1 MLYYMIY
8 DGYLLYLQYISCPG
22 MDGSGELTCIPNG
35 GVTSVQPTEFLVGG
49 LRWLASF
56 PTVNAEILN
65 HELRI
70 QLDIEMGQARVS
82 LVWTC
87 QVLMLNKGCKTFVR
101 KLHVILDASLCS
113 LRPIQC
119 VLWQDGETRWA
130 HCSWNPCTV
139 TPVLRNWNVNT

>member
-22 MDGSGELTCIPNG
+22 MDGTGELTYIPNG

-56 PTVNAEILN
+56 PTVNAEIIN

-70 QLDIEMGQARVS
+70 QLDIEMGQTRVS
-82 LVWTC
+82 LV
-87 QVLMLNKGCKTFVR
+87 
-101 KLHVILDASLCS
+101 
-113 LRPIQC
+113 
-119 VLWQDGETRWA
+119 
-130 HCSWNPCTV
+130 
-139 TPVLRNWNVNT
+139 